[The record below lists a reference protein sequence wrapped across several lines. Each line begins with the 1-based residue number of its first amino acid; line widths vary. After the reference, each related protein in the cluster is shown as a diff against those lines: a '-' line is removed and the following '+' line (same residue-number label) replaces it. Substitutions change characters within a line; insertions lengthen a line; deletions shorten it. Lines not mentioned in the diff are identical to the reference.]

1 MFCRNPFRVC
11 ALRLNPWCLHVD
23 SGWSHF
29 AFLCRSVWSICS
41 RTSMYSIGCHH
52 GGFLYSNSGEWV
64 VSVCRYECSWHP
76 PHWLQSFPL
85 TILSQCTSITVSVA
99 VSQCLCSEELA
110 DIETCTSGVL
120 TDQNHFTLGLL
131 KVTTSLGTHRICSLI
146 GTGLR
151 FHWVGLQSRNK
162 HQVTGVLNL
171 YLTSEWSQ
179 RKSCFVDAVL

>member
-76 PHWLQSFPL
+76 TLAPELPTDDLISVHVYHGECCCQSVSLQWRA
-85 TILSQCTSITVSVA
+85 CRHRN
-99 VSQCLCSEELA
+99 
-110 DIETCTSGVL
+110 TCTSGVL

-171 YLTSEWSQ
+171 YLTSEWAQ